1 MEDSDRKQ
9 VVRAPGSVQARG
21 LSLSPNL
28 GKIGIRNG
36 VCSSGFSW
44 RSVSNRKGKPR
55 SPARNQAESKDRER
69 PFLCHP
75 ATPVVPQGR
84 RRGPTA
90 VPARACAR
98 SQGLWGVA
106 QSSEQVRDLA
116 QGSEPKNAPSDGKE
130 LNSRMSLQP
139 WPEEPCLS

>member
-55 SPARNQAESKDRER
+55 SLARNQAESKDRER
-69 PFLCHP
+69 PFLYHP
-75 ATPVVPQGR
+75 ATPVVSLREGDASPLLS
-84 RRGPTA
+84 PH
-90 VPARACAR
+90 VPVLAPRVCGAWLRVR
-98 SQGLWGVA
+98 SKLETWL
-106 QSSEQVRDLA
+106 RDQNRKTLLLM
-116 QGSEPKNAPSDGKE
+116 GK
-130 LNSRMSLQP
+130 S
-139 WPEEPCLS
+139 